1 MQKGH
6 EKMKEISLQLY
17 SIRDAITEL
26 GFEKVLDEVAKMG
39 YTGVE
44 FAGRGDVS
52 AKDMKKYLDNAGL
65 KAVSSHTG
73 YAILKDELDA
83 EMEYM
88 GYLGAKYI
96 TCPSAPMGTLSQVEE
111 TAEVL
116 NSVGKKMKENG
127 FTLSY
132 HNHAPE
138 LWLTVNGKRSLDY
151 LYELTDTEYVKA
163 QLDVFHVLRAD
174 VDPYEY
180 VKQFAHRMPTIHL
193 KQMLSCESKEDA
205 RAGDGVID
213 FRKII
218 DITSKTG
225 TVEYIYEDE
234 GRGDQLEMARVS
246 AEFLLT
252 I

>member
-1 MQKGH
+1 
-6 EKMKEISLQLY
+6 MKEISLQLY

-116 NSVGKKMKENG
+116 NIVGKKMKENG

-151 LYELTDTEYVKA
+151 LYEITDPEGPAGRVPRAPRRCRPLRICEAVCTQNAHHPLKTNA
-163 QLDVFHVLRAD
+163 VLR
-174 VDPYEY
+174 
-180 VKQFAHRMPTIHL
+180 
-193 KQMLSCESKEDA
+193 
-205 RAGDGVID
+205 
-213 FRKII
+213 
-218 DITSKTG
+218 
-225 TVEYIYEDE
+225 VERRCT
-234 GRGDQLEMARVS
+234 GRGRRYRFPENY
-246 AEFLLT
+246 
-252 I
+252 

>member
-1 MQKGH
+1 
-6 EKMKEISLQLY
+6 MKEISLQLY
-17 SIRDAITEL
+17 SIRDAVNEL
-26 GFEKVLDEVAKMG
+26 GCERVLEEVAKMG

-52 AKDMKKYLDNAGL
+52 AKDMKTYLDNAGL
-65 KAVSSHTG
+65 KAISSHTG
-73 YAILKDELDA
+73 YPILKDELDA

-96 TCPSAPMGTLSQVEE
+96 ACPSAPFGTLSQIEK

-116 NSVGKKMKENG
+116 NKAGEKMAANG
-127 FTLSY
+127 MTLSY

-138 LWLTVNGKRSLDY
+138 LWLTVKGKVALDY
-151 LYELTDTEYVKA
+151 FFEITNPEYVKA
-163 QLDVFHVLRAD
+163 QLDVFHVQRAD

-180 VKQFAHRMPTIHL
+180 VKKYAYRMPTIHL
-193 KQMLSCESKEDA
+193 KQMESVENKEDA
-205 RAGDGVID
+205 RAGAGIID
-213 FRKII
+213 FRKLI
-218 DITSKTG
+218 DITSATG

-234 GRGDQLEMARVS
+234 GLGDQLEMARVS
-246 AEFLLT
+246 AEYLLK

>member
-1 MQKGH
+1 
-6 EKMKEISLQLY
+6 MKEISLQLY
-17 SIRDAITEL
+17 SIRDAVNEL
-26 GFEKVLDEVAKMG
+26 GFERVLEEVAKMG

-65 KAVSSHTG
+65 KAISSHTG
-73 YAILKDELDA
+73 YPILKDELDA

-96 TCPSAPMGTLSQVEE
+96 ACPSAPFGTLSQIEE

-116 NSVGKKMKENG
+116 NKAGEKMAANG
-127 FTLSY
+127 MILSY

-138 LWLTVNGKRSLDY
+138 LWLTVNGKVALDY
-151 LYELTDTEYVKA
+151 FFEITNPDFVKA
-163 QLDVFHVLRAD
+163 QLDVFHVQRAD

-180 VKQFAHRMPTIHL
+180 VKKYAYRMPTIHL
-193 KQMLSCESKEDA
+193 KQMESVDNKEDA
-205 RAGDGVID
+205 RAGAGIID
-213 FRKII
+213 FRKLI
-218 DITSKTG
+218 DITSATG

-246 AEFLLT
+246 AEYLLK

>member
-1 MQKGH
+1 
-6 EKMKEISLQLY
+6 MKEISLQLY
-17 SIRDAITEL
+17 SIRDAVRDL
-26 GFEKVLDEVAKMG
+26 GFEKVLEEVAKMG

-65 KAVSSHTG
+65 KAISSHTG
-73 YAILKDELDA
+73 YQILSEDLDA

-88 GYLGAKYI
+88 SYLGAKYI
-96 TCPSAPMGTLSQVEE
+96 ACPSAPFGTLSQVEK
-111 TAEVL
+111 TADVL
-116 NSVGKKMKENG
+116 NKVGEKMKANG
-127 FTLSY
+127 LTLSY

-138 LWLTVNGKRSLDY
+138 LWLTVKGKPSLDY
-151 LYELTDTEYVKA
+151 FYEITDPEFVKV

-180 VKQFAHRMPTIHL
+180 VKKYAYRMPTIHL
-193 KQMLSCESKEDA
+193 KQMESVDTKEDA
-205 RAGDGVID
+205 RAGAGVID
-213 FRKII
+213 FKKII
-218 DITSKTG
+218 DITSATG

-234 GRGDQLEMARVS
+234 GLGDQLEMARVS
-246 AEFLLT
+246 AAHLLK